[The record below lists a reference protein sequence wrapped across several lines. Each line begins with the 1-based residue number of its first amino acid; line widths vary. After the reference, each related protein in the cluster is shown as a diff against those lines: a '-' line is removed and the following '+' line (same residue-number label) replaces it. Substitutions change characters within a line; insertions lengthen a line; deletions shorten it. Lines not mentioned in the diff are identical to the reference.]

1 MQLKKIKVY
10 GTLRKILG
18 KSYFEAA
25 VKSPRDAIKFLV
37 CNFPFVE
44 KHLNEQMYKI
54 KMNGVQIWQE
64 DLALSGQGDIQLI
77 PIATGSGFLPALFI
91 TGAKA
96 AAAVGGAIVT
106 GTAAAAAAAASAA
119 VAGATAV
126 VSAIASGAGAVYA
139 AAVALSEA
147 GFIGNLATN
156 LLVNTA
162 IDGVVSL
169 LTPDQT
175 IDLPQSL
182 SAQSDPES
190 ADSFVSAGFNQ
201 IQNVAVSGGAV
212 PIIYGEVFTGSIVI
226 SASTD
231 VQQIKG
237 EAE

>member
-106 GTAAAAAAAASAA
+106 GTAAAAAAAASAV

>member
-106 GTAAAAAAAASAA
+106 GTAAAAAAAASAV

-201 IQNVAVSGGAV
+201 IANVAVSGGAV

>member
-106 GTAAAAAAAASAA
+106 GTAAAAAASAV

-182 SAQSDPES
+182 SAQSDPEN
-190 ADSFVSAGFNQ
+190 ADSFVLKF
-201 IQNVAVSGGAV
+201 
-212 PIIYGEVFTGSIVI
+212 VFHL
-226 SASTD
+226 
-231 VQQIKG
+231 KKHL
-237 EAE
+237 

>member
-1 MQLKKIKVY
+1 
-10 GTLRKILG
+10 
-18 KSYFEAA
+18 
-25 VKSPRDAIKFLV
+25 
-37 CNFPFVE
+37 
-44 KHLNEQMYKI
+44 
-54 KMNGVQIWQE
+54 
-64 DLALSGQGDIQLI
+64 
-77 PIATGSGFLPALFI
+77 
-91 TGAKA
+91 
-96 AAAVGGAIVT
+96 VGGAIVT
-106 GTAAAAAAAASAA
+106 GTAAAAAAAASAV

-182 SAQSDPES
+182 SAQSDPEN